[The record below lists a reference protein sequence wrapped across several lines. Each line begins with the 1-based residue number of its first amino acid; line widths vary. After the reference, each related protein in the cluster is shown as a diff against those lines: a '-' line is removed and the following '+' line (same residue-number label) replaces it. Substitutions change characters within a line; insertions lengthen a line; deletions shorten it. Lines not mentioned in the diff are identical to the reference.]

1 MTRLKKWLAIS
12 AGVVI
17 LIPVALYAAVW
28 LLFSFNNVPSKIAD
42 FRLTSFDAKASS
54 PFFYS
59 VGDELKYF
67 DQIDP
72 KAPTLFRGHVD
83 HFLVSPDNK
92 KIAVVADGHL
102 AVVGAESGL
111 WQVTAVGSI
120 YRGPKPLG
128 QQFFRDDDFQWSEDS
143 KALYLIRDEYYE
155 SKGSQLFSTKGELWK
170 YDLGAGTL
178 QLVLKPFEAYNY
190 FFGKQ
195 SGLYYSVPTDRGE
208 LRLRYFD
215 GNHVKDIGEPS
226 VSDIPSDK
234 LSSNFVES
242 IFYSFSIIDYE
253 ERVLPSKSV
262 ELVVGGDKAP
272 QRLLIRGKAYL
283 ELTQG
288 EGLKG
293 PYYCSESIRSVFLP
307 GDRYFLFNVPYC
319 GNYNG
324 QLLIDTLTGKYE
336 RLPDDSVVYLTLNTE
351 TYPNFKIGG
360 GGIVMK

>member
-1 MTRLKKWLAIS
+1 MTRLTKWLAIS
-12 AGVVI
+12 AGIVV
-17 LIPVALYAAVW
+17 LIPVALYVGVW
-28 LLFSFNNVPSKIAD
+28 LFFFASNVPSKIAD
-42 FRLTSFDAKASS
+42 FRPTSFEAKANSK
-54 PFFYS
+54 FFYS
-59 VGDELKYF
+59 IGNELKYS

-92 KIAVVADGHL
+92 KIAVVADGQL

-111 WQVTAVGSI
+111 WQVTAVASI

-128 QQFFRDDDFQWSEDS
+128 QQFFRDDNFQWSEDS

-178 QLVLKPFEAYNY
+178 QLVLKPFEAFNY

-215 GNHVKDIGEPS
+215 GNHVRDIGEPS
-226 VSDIPSDK
+226 VSDISTDK
-234 LSSNFVES
+234 LSSNLVES
-242 IFYSFSIIDYE
+242 IFYSFSINDYE
-253 ERVLPSKSV
+253 EGVLPSKRV
-262 ELVVGGDKAP
+262 ELVAEGEKGP
-272 QRLLIRGKAYL
+272 QRLVIRGQSYL
-283 ELTQG
+283 DLTQG

-307 GDRYFLFNVPYC
+307 GDRYFVFNVPYC

-324 QLLIDTLTGKYE
+324 QLLIDTVTGKYE
-336 RLPDDSVVYLTLNTE
+336 RLPADSVVYLTLNTE
-351 TYPNFKIGG
+351 TYPSFKIGG
-360 GGIVMK
+360 GGIVIK